1 MVSPVT
7 TSVSPVTNI
16 ITRDNFAPSYD
27 NIIFHASQKVRN
39 TSHALLDMQGNILLN
54 VVVYHQHNV
63 NMCQSCYQIC
73 QSCYFF
79 SGNRTDSNRT
89 DIMDIY
95 HSISSDP
102 SHIIT
107 HWDV

>member
-39 TSHALLDMQGNILLN
+39 TSHVLLDI
-54 VVVYHQHNV
+54 H
-63 NMCQSCYQIC
+63 
-73 QSCYFF
+73 
-79 SGNRTDSNRT
+79 RK
-89 DIMDIY
+89 
-95 HSISSDP
+95 
-102 SHIIT
+102 HIIKCGGLPSA
-107 HWDV
+107 